1 MLGALSKMIKSVVD
15 RLLPAKLHPRSLAN
29 NAFRRLQSRGRVLA
43 GPFRGMRYGNIAIGS
58 EQPPKVFGTYEKE
71 LWPLIHDVVARRP
84 KSIVDVGAAEGYY
97 AVGLATRLPSANVIA
112 FELSKEGRDQLK
124 VNAEMNKCADR
135 IHICGKCGPDDLRGV
150 ALAHKPAVVIV
161 DVEGAEDEILS
172 PDTVQALESSKLI
185 VELHE
190 WVVPNIK
197 ELLTK
202 RFQNTHASTVIQS
215 RRRTVFDLP
224 KRSVSGW
231 IYGRWWKGLLDEKR
245 PCTMEWLILE
255 PKRGRA

>member
-150 ALAHKPAVVIV
+150 AQAHKPAVVIV
-161 DVEGAEDEILS
+161 DVEGAED
-172 PDTVQALESSKLI
+172 
-185 VELHE
+185 
-190 WVVPNIK
+190 
-197 ELLTK
+197 
-202 RFQNTHASTVIQS
+202 
-215 RRRTVFDLP
+215 
-224 KRSVSGW
+224 
-231 IYGRWWKGLLDEKR
+231 
-245 PCTMEWLILE
+245 
-255 PKRGRA
+255 